1 MTSWVLL
8 LTLAAALTVE
18 PAVVPVGGLAR
29 VAVEGAQPS
38 GTFDGAP
45 LAFFPSGAA
54 WIALVGI
61 DLDRKPGRYQIRVT
75 SGGSA
80 SQLDLV
86 VRERPFPVE
95 RLTVPRKYTE
105 LDPATLRRVR
115 REQRLL
121 DSLWTRSGGRRLW
134 RGEFVAPANG
144 PAGSPF
150 GLRRFFNGE
159 PRSPHAGVD
168 FRAPAGAAVLA
179 ANRGR
184 VALAKSLFFTG
195 NTIVLDH
202 GLGLFTIYVHLSKMI
217 VGEGAVVDKAAEIG
231 KVGATGRATGPH
243 LHFAVRVGE
252 ARVDPMAL
260 LGRPIETADR
270 KQ

>member
-1 MTSWVLL
+1 MTSLLFL
-8 LTLAAALTVE
+8 LTLAGAFTVE
-18 PAVVPVGGLAR
+18 PPVVPVGGLAR
-29 VAVEGAQPS
+29 VAVDGAEPS
-38 GTFDGAP
+38 GTFDGTP
-45 LAFFPSGAA
+45 LAFFRSGAE

-61 DLDRKPGRYQIRVT
+61 DLDRKPGRYPIHVT

-80 SQLDLV
+80 SHRDLV
-86 VRERPFPVE
+86 VRERRFPVE

-105 LDPATLRRVR
+105 LDAATLRRAR
-115 REQRLL
+115 REQQLL
-121 DSLWTRSGGRRLW
+121 DSLWARLDGERLW
-134 RGEFVAPANG
+134 RGEFVMPADG

-184 VALAKSLFFTG
+184 VTLAKSLFFTG

-202 GLGLFTIYVHLSKMI
+202 GLGLFTIYVHLSKMS
-217 VGEGAVVDKAAEIG
+217 VAEGAMVDKAAEIG

-260 LGRPIETADR
+260 LGRPIDGADR